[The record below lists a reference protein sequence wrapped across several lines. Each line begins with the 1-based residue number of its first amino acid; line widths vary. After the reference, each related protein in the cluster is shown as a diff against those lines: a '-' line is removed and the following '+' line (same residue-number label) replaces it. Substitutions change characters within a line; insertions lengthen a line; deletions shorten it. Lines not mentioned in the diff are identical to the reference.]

1 MVDGLLKA
9 RANAKTQKS
18 TILWQGMYDYARYG
32 EDNPFRNRMSEQE
45 LRAVDPAQLCEKVKA
60 MMQYEHRIFYYGP
73 RNAENVIALL
83 DRYHVVPSRRKPIP
97 EPRMYTE
104 QPTNRNLVYFVHYDM
119 VQAQLVM
126 VAQGRKFDK
135 ELMPMAELFN
145 NYFGS
150 GLSSIVFQEI
160 RETRA
165 LAYSAFASYSTPQ
178 KPDEAHYLRAFV
190 GTQADK
196 LPEAVS
202 AMYALLQVMPEAG
215 PQFESARESVLK
227 QIETDRITKANMY
240 WSRDANVRKGLK
252 ADPREATYSAVSSAD
267 MATLRS
273 FFQKEIA
280 GKQHTYLVLADR
292 NKVNMDLLRG
302 LGEFRELSLEEV
314 FGY

>member
-1 MVDGLLKA
+1 
-9 RANAKTQKS
+9 
-18 TILWQGMYDYARYG
+18 
-32 EDNPFRNRMSEQE
+32 
-45 LRAVDPAQLCEKVKA
+45 
-60 MMQYEHRIFYYGP
+60 
-73 RNAENVIALL
+73 
-83 DRYHVVPSRRKPIP
+83 
-97 EPRMYTE
+97 MYTE

-252 ADPREATYSAVSSAD
+252 SDPREATYSAVSSAG